1 MPGPAAADNQAMTI
15 TILIILLVL
24 FFPVPDR
31 VDPMPP
37 MPEEP
42 SRWTPPGP
50 HRWVIGDHERRR
62 Y

>member
-1 MPGPAAADNQAMTI
+1 MTI

-24 FFPVPDR
+24 FFPIPER

-50 HRWVIGDHERRR
+50 HRWVVGDHEKRRR